1 MAVVNALTLELG
13 KPPTLPGV
21 TYGLF
26 TTFIAV
32 GGMRDE
38 LARHLLDAATA
49 LSDDPACLQYL
60 VSTSGDVDVCI
71 FEIWRDE
78 AAHDES
84 LLRKDVRAIVDV
96 ARPLIASVGSQVR
109 LEVAG
114 GKGA

>member
-13 KPPTLPGV
+13 ETAYPAGA

-38 LARHLLDAATA
+38 LARHLPDAATA

-60 VSTSGDVDVCI
+60 VSTSGALDVCI
-71 FEIWRDE
+71 SEIWRDE
-78 AAHDES
+78 AAHDEFATPQRCPS
-84 LLRKDVRAIVDV
+84 DR
-96 ARPLIASVGSQVR
+96 
-109 LEVAG
+109 
-114 GKGA
+114 